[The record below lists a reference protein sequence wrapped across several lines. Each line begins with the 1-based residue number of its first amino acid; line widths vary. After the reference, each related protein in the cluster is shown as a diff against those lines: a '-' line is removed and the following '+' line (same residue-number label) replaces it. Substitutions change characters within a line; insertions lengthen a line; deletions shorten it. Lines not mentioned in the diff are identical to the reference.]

1 MLRTASMLVLAACAA
16 VGQYWGTDA
25 FMPSNNG
32 ARGMAMGGCYVA
44 LADNHETFLKN
55 PAGLGFLDHTEV
67 SLGARSVVLG
77 TIEDEAYR
85 EDSFDISEKYVPD
98 VALRQ
103 VSLATDLP
111 LQGKFSMG
119 AGLAWGTLYDDNFG
133 TEFSRTLGSTDI
145 TYRVASRGGFNV
157 LTPAVGAAYDGKY
170 AAGIALGWAVV
181 SPSATRVEVDPR
193 PEYWVDYSTTGTM
206 GGTVA
211 LLGLQA
217 RPMERLYLGLNYMPG
232 FTIDIEDRE
241 YEPDSGPS
249 YDLDDITYEIP
260 GQFTLGVAYGFGSS
274 VVVAAEYGN
283 RPLRHIRVN
292 DEKLNLDDGHSLRVG
307 VEIMTPV
314 VLRVGYAADNYAQA
328 AKPDKRK
335 PALLHT
341 VTAGLGIP
349 IGPVTLD
356 IGAEYAFTS
365 HKYRDYYEDTYTQTE
380 NVLRIGADLS
390 YVWQLFAK
398 SQEE

>member
-1 MLRTASMLVLAACAA
+1 MMLRTAITLTLAVCAA

-32 ARGMAMGGCYVA
+32 VRGMAMGGCYVA

-55 PAGLGFLDHTEV
+55 PAGLGFLDHTEA

-85 EDSFDISEKYVPD
+85 LDSFDVSEKYVPD

-103 VSLATDLP
+103 VSLATSIP
-111 LQGKFSMG
+111 LQGEFSMG
-119 AGLAWGTLYDDNFG
+119 AGLAWGRLYDDNFG
-133 TEFSRTLGSTDI
+133 TEFSQTLGSTEY
-145 TYRVASRGGFNV
+145 TYLYVNRGGFDV
-157 LTPAVGAAYDGKY
+157 LTPAVGVAYDGKY
-170 AAGIALGWAVV
+170 AAGIALGWAAV
-181 SPSATRVEVDPR
+181 SPSATRAEIDY
-193 PEYWVDYSTTGTM
+193 ESGYSEDYSTTGTM

-217 RPMERLYLGLNYMPG
+217 RPTEQLSLGLNYMPG

-241 YEPDSGPS
+241 FEPDSGPS

-260 GQFTLGVAYGFGSS
+260 GQFTLGAAYSFDSS
-274 VVVAAEYGN
+274 IIIAAEYGN
-283 RPLRHIRVN
+283 RPLRHIRMN

-307 VEIMTPV
+307 VEIVTPV
-314 VLRVGYAADNYAQA
+314 ALRVGYAADNYARA

-341 VTAGLGIP
+341 LTAGVGIP
-349 IGPVTLD
+349 IGSVTLD

-365 HKYRDYYEDTYTQTE
+365 YKHRYYYDEETYTQTE

-390 YVWQLFAK
+390 YGWQQFAK
-398 SQEE
+398 SR